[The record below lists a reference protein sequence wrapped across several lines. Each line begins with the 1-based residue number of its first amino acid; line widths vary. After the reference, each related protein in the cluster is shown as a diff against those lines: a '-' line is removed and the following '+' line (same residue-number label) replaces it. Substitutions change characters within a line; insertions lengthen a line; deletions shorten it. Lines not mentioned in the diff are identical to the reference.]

1 MLAYSG
7 GFPLNCVYRFISGGP
22 GLPIYEYRCTECGH
36 KYETREGFDAPAV
49 QPCPRCRSESR
60 RVLHA
65 PPILFKSS
73 GFYVTDNRKSGR
85 VGSSAG
91 SGDSNGGDGEK
102 AVPDGGQDFTVDAA
116 PAKDAKPSGKAP
128 EKSSEAA
135 AAS

>member
-1 MLAYSG
+1 
-7 GFPLNCVYRFISGGP
+7 
-22 GLPIYEYRCTECGH
+22 LPTYEYRCTECGH
-36 KYETREGFDAPAV
+36 QYERREGFDAPAV
-49 QPCPRCRSESR
+49 QHCPRCRAESR

-85 VGSSAG
+85 VGASTGSSA
-91 SGDSNGGDGEK
+91 SNGDGDGGGDK
-102 AVPDGGQDFTVDAA
+102 ADFTVEAA
-116 PAKDAKPSGKAP
+116 PPANKKPAAETP